1 MTERKRAVI
10 IGAGMGGIATAGR
23 LAKAGMQVTVV
34 EKNPRPGG
42 RCDQLV
48 VDGHRFD
55 TGPSLL
61 LMPEVFRRTYT
72 DLGGRMDDLLDLRRI
87 DPTYRLHASDGQ
99 RLDLT
104 SDLSHMAEQLE
115 ALEPGSSTGLMAFLA
130 EGRRH
135 YQIALERFVTRQFKG
150 WFDYFSPANLP
161 LLISLKALVK
171 HYDYTGRFFKSD
183 FLRAAFSFQNMYLGL
198 SPYQAPATFS
208 LLQTTELVDGVW
220 YPQGGMYAVVQTLV
234 RLAEANG
241 ARFMYNAPVQ
251 RIEEEGGQAVAVR
264 MAGGRRLEA
273 DVIIANADLPYV
285 YDELLQ
291 DESAS
296 RRLDRKAFTS
306 SAIMFY
312 WGVGRVFPQLRH
324 HNVFL
329 AGDYEASFRQIF
341 DDLDLPARPSFYIN
355 APTRTDPT
363 AAPAGQ
369 DSLMVLVPVGHLDAD
384 HPQEWGNLKER
395 ARQSVLSGLAKIGI
409 HDLGRHIKFEVA
421 YTPQDWARLY
431 NLKKGAAFGLSHNFS
446 QVGYLRP
453 QNRHA
458 RIHNLY
464 FVGAST
470 HPGTGLP
477 MVLISAELT
486 SRRVLLEQAPA
497 AERWATQR
505 KASLAL
511 PGDPSAV

>member
-1 MTERKRAVI
+1 MEGRRRALI
-10 IGAGMGGIATAGR
+10 IGAGLGGIATAGR
-23 LAKAGMQVTVV
+23 LARAGMQVTVL
-34 EKNPRPGG
+34 EKNAQPGG

-55 TGPSLL
+55 TGPTLL
-61 LMPEVFRRTYT
+61 LMPDVFRRTYAA
-72 DLGGRMDDLLDLRRI
+72 LGGRMEDLLDLHRI
-87 DPTYRLHASDGQ
+87 DPTYRLHSNDGL

-104 SDLSHMAEQLE
+104 SDLSNMAEQLE
-115 ALEPGSSTGLMAFLA
+115 SLEPGSSAGLMAFLA

-135 YQIALERFVTRQFKG
+135 YQVALDRFVTRQFKG

-161 LLISLKALVK
+161 LLIRLKALVK

-198 SPYQAPATFS
+198 SPYRAPATFS

-220 YPQGGMYAVVQTLV
+220 YPTGGMYAVVQTLV
-234 RLAEANG
+234 RLAETNG
-241 ARFMYNAPVQ
+241 ARFHYNAPVQ
-251 RIEEEGGQAVAVR
+251 RIEVEGRRAVAVR
-264 MAGGRRLEA
+264 LADGQRLEA

-285 YDELLQ
+285 YEELLQ
-291 DESAS
+291 DRRAS
-296 RRLDRKAFTS
+296 RELDRKAFTS

-329 AGDYEASFRQIF
+329 AGDYQASFRQIF
-341 DDLDLPARPSFYIN
+341 DDLDLPASPSFYIN
-355 APTRTDPT
+355 APTRTDPS

-369 DSLMVLVPVGHLDAD
+369 DSLMVLVPAGHLDEE
-384 HPQEWGNLKER
+384 HPQEWGTLKER
-395 ARQSVLSGLAKIGI
+395 ARQSVFSGLAKIGI
-409 HDLGRHIKFEVA
+409 HDLARHIKFEVA

-458 RIHNLY
+458 KVDNLY

-486 SRRVLLEQAPA
+486 SRRVLSEQLPA
-497 AERWATQR
+497 AERWAAEKR
-505 KASLAL
+505 ASLVL